1 MNLLNGLV
9 RIFPLSR
16 PGNRTA
22 RGRQEA
28 ARRSC
33 QPALEALE
41 DRWLPSSVNG
51 TSVITGNFNGTPIQA
66 GNTLW
71 FTSAFKVNGLHS
83 SPVTLHFT
91 DDTISFTANGTT
103 YRWNAPDA
111 QVTFSPTAKTAATTF
126 DAATNTWET
135 TLPLQFSGNGFL
147 SALAVPLTGPLPGG
161 IQNVT
166 WQGQFSSDTA
176 GLSVNWQWAAAVY
189 TSFSAN
195 YNALN
200 VKPVDDNHVSAYQNS
215 DHAGTPEAFLPDV
228 IGGATGGGGSNF
240 TGSLSATAQ
249 VTPTTLA
256 SLSGFVT
263 TPTGAGLSGVVVALT
278 TTNGQ
283 GQTVTV
289 YATTDSSG
297 FYQFTALQAGTYT
310 LSVTPPTGYQNGTD
324 QVGTVNG
331 ASSGSLLGSGTIGN
345 LNLTPGSIGLNYDFQ
360 EQTFFGGSGP

>member
-1 MNLLNGLV
+1 MSLLDSLYRNLPRFWL
-9 RIFPLSR
+9 
-16 PGNRTA
+16 GNRTG
-22 RGRQEA
+22 RGRKES

-91 DDTISFTANGTT
+91 NDSISFTANGTS
-103 YRWNAPDA
+103 YSWNAPNA

-135 TLPLQFSGNGFL
+135 TLPLQFSGNAFL
-147 SALAVPLTGPLPGG
+147 SGLAVPLTSPLPGG
-161 IQNVT
+161 IHNVT

-176 GLSVNWQWAAAVY
+176 GISVNWQWAAAVY
-189 TSFSAN
+189 TSFSTD

-215 DHAGTPEAFLPDV
+215 DHAGTPEAFLPYV
-228 IGGATGGGGSNF
+228 VGGATGGGGSNF

-256 SLSGFVT
+256 SLSGYVT
-263 TPTGAGLSGVVVALT
+263 TPGGGRLSGVVVTLT
-278 TTNGQ
+278 TTNAQ

-289 YATTDSSG
+289 YATTDSTG

-310 LSVTPPTGYQNGTD
+310 LGVTPPSGYQNGTD

-331 ASSGSLLGSGTIGN
+331 VSNGSPLGNGTIGN
-345 LNLTPGSIGLNYDFQ
+345 LSLTPGSIGLNYDFQ
-360 EQTFFGGSGP
+360 EQTFFGGSGT